1 MRKVEP
7 FAAAVAIEPQAKPS
21 SWDDAESSLSDEA
34 PSAPAVDMAA
44 LEQAL
49 DNPAAL
55 DLTAIEQRYPL
66 LRNTF

>member
-1 MRKVEP
+1 VEDIFLDEEP
-7 FAAAVAIEPQAKPS
+7 STQAI
-21 SWDDAESSLSDEA
+21 
-34 PSAPAVDMAA
+34 DMTA

-49 DNPAAL
+49 DHPVML